1 MTEHG
6 ELLYKAVIP
15 FEPKSKKNNLC
26 IKFKKQA
33 GANAL
38 YKNSKYG
45 MVLMGIPFVSQS
57 DTYKQYERDCVYWL
71 RRPQNGTINEKIN
84 IRYLFYR
91 SNRIRVDIGNL
102 VAAADDI
109 LVKFN
114 IIQDDYWGIVGGH
127 DGSRVFIDKDNPRT
141 EIYIERWCDDGKEN

>member
-26 IKFKKQA
+26 IKFKKQS

-38 YKNSKYG
+38 YKNSRYG

-84 IRYLFYR
+84 ICYRFYR
-91 SNRIRVDIGNL
+91 SNNIRVDASNL
-102 VAAADDI
+102 IECADDI
-109 LVKFN
+109 LVKYH
-114 IIQDDYWGIVGGH
+114 IIADDNFKYVCGH
-127 DGSRVFIDKDNPRT
+127 DGTRVYVDKDNPRT
-141 EIYIERWCDDGKEN
+141 EIEIRRFTE